1 MPRYGGCVLLVAL
14 IGTPALT
21 QQGNLMLN
29 PGFEFSVAATVDAEG
44 LFSGWRVGEPGEIP
58 EGWTL
63 NPAYT
68 GELAISTDAPH
79 SGGQCARITAP
90 QGGHSHLYQVC
101 AGLQAGQWYEV
112 SVWVRG
118 GPVMGHFY
126 EYYEDA
132 PIGGQSVL
140 HGTSA
145 GNEWRRFAGYYQP
158 GGDGYLR
165 SALALYASNGM
176 SVDIDD
182 VQITPLARPEV
193 AELGPDISLEN
204 DHVTVTISGGGVVKE
219 FRSKAS
225 GQDYASADA
234 PFALL
239 AIERQGIAVP
249 LHRLSLDGDTLNA
262 EFIDPDVTVSLRVAS
277 RGTHFLFEVLSVA
290 PDDVDSLTIEFPIQA
305 LDTIAPA
312 FNATYDEAFGACL
325 FGTTANTRNLAASR
339 GAKVRSL
346 RAGCTRLHGMVG
358 AGFALIGAPR
368 DAFNAAI
375 MDAERANGLP
385 SPMLDG
391 QWARFSDRAYESY
404 LFGTGVKEADI
415 DTLIEYAKLGGFG
428 TIIMLKN
435 DFLANH
441 G

>member
-1 MPRYGGCVLLVAL
+1 MTRYSPGHARMPRYGGCVLLVAL

-145 GNEWRRFAGYYQP
+145 GTSWPPSETW
-158 GGDGYLR
+158 L
-165 SALALYASNGM
+165 
-176 SVDIDD
+176 
-182 VQITPLARPEV
+182 V
-193 AELGPDISLEN
+193 AEVRGILPARRRWLPPKRPGPVREQRD
-204 DHVTVTISGGGVVKE
+204 VGG
-219 FRSKAS
+219 
-225 GQDYASADA
+225 
-234 PFALL
+234 
-239 AIERQGIAVP
+239 
-249 LHRLSLDGDTLNA
+249 HR
-262 EFIDPDVTVSLRVAS
+262 
-277 RGTHFLFEVLSVA
+277 
-290 PDDVDSLTIEFPIQA
+290 
-305 LDTIAPA
+305 
-312 FNATYDEAFGACL
+312 
-325 FGTTANTRNLAASR
+325 
-339 GAKVRSL
+339 
-346 RAGCTRLHGMVG
+346 
-358 AGFALIGAPR
+358 
-368 DAFNAAI
+368 
-375 MDAERANGLP
+375 
-385 SPMLDG
+385 
-391 QWARFSDRAYESY
+391 
-404 LFGTGVKEADI
+404 
-415 DTLIEYAKLGGFG
+415 
-428 TIIMLKN
+428 
-435 DFLANH
+435 
-441 G
+441 